1 MVNFCRNSNFK
12 NTHFNNG
19 SSTMNFIPT
28 KINGAFIVEMEKK
41 EDDRG
46 FFARTYDVD
55 EFQKNGLNSKI
66 IQCNLNFTHKKGTL
80 KGLHYQKDPFSEVK
94 LIRCTRGS
102 VFSVMV
108 DLRPESSTYKQSESI
123 VLSEDEYCWRYIP
136 EMCANGI
143 QTLEDNTELIYQVTQ
158 EYTPESESGI
168 RWNDPTF
175 NIKWPLPVEL
185 ISSKDKSWPDF

>member
-1 MVNFCRNSNFK
+1 MVNSCKNSNFK
-12 NTHFNNG
+12 NTSFNNVT
-19 SSTMNFIPT
+19 STMNFIPT

-46 FFARTYDVD
+46 FFARTYDVN

-66 IQCNLNFTHKKGTL
+66 VQCNLNLTHKKGTL
-80 KGLHYQKDPFSEVK
+80 KGLHYQKQPFSEVK

-108 DLRPESSTYKQSESI
+108 DLRPDSSTYKQSESI
-123 VLSEDEYCWRYIP
+123 ILSENEYCWRYIP

>member
-1 MVNFCRNSNFK
+1 
-12 NTHFNNG
+12 
-19 SSTMNFIPT
+19 MNFIPT

-55 EFQKNGLNSKI
+55 EFKKNGLNSKI
-66 IQCNLNFTHKKGTL
+66 VQCNLNFTRDKGTL
-80 KGLHYQKDPFSEVK
+80 KGLHYQKQPFSEVK

-108 DLRPESSTYKQSESI
+108 DLRPDSSTYKQSESI
-123 VLSEDEYCWRYIP
+123 VLSQNEYCWRYIP

-158 EYTPESESGI
+158 SYTPESESGI

-175 NIKWPLPVEL
+175 NINWPLPVEL
-185 ISSKDKSWPDF
+185 ISNKDKNWPNF

>member
-1 MVNFCRNSNFK
+1 
-12 NTHFNNG
+12 
-19 SSTMNFIPT
+19 MNFIPT

-41 EDDRG
+41 EDERG
-46 FFARTYDVD
+46 FFARTYDAD

-66 IQCNLNFTHKKGTL
+66 VQCNLNFTRDKGTL
-80 KGLHYQKDPFSEVK
+80 KGLHYQKQPFSEVK

-108 DLRPESSTYKQSESI
+108 DLRPDSSTYKQSESI
-123 VLSEDEYCWRYIP
+123 VLSQNEYCWRYIP

-158 EYTPESESGI
+158 SYTPESESGI

-175 NIKWPLPVEL
+175 NINWPLPVEL
-185 ISSKDKSWPDF
+185 ISNKDKNWPNF

>member
-1 MVNFCRNSNFK
+1 
-12 NTHFNNG
+12 
-19 SSTMNFIPT
+19 MNFIPT

-41 EDDRG
+41 EDERG
-46 FFARTYDVD
+46 FFARTYDAD

-66 IQCNLNFTHKKGTL
+66 VQCNLNFTHDKGTL
-80 KGLHYQKDPFSEVK
+80 KGLHYQKQPFSEVK

-108 DLRPESSTYKQSESI
+108 DLRPDSSTYKQSESI
-123 VLSEDEYCWRYIP
+123 VLSQNEYCWRYIP

-158 EYTPESESGI
+158 SYTPKSESGI

-175 NIKWPLPVEL
+175 NIKWPLPVDL
-185 ISSKDKSWPDF
+185 ISNKDKTWPDF

>member
-1 MVNFCRNSNFK
+1 MVNSCKNSNFK
-12 NTHFNNG
+12 NTSFNNVT
-19 SSTMNFIPT
+19 STMNFIPT

-46 FFARTYDVD
+46 FFARTYDVN

-66 IQCNLNFTHKKGTL
+66 VQCNLNLTHKKGTL
-80 KGLHYQKDPFSEVK
+80 KGLHYQKQPFSEVK

-108 DLRPESSTYKQSESI
+108 DLRPDSSTYKQSESI
-123 VLSEDEYCWRYIP
+123 ILSENEYCWRYIP

-158 EYTPESESGI
+158 SYTPESESGI

-185 ISSKDKSWPDF
+185 ISNKDKTWPDF